1 MTWYAWPAIA
11 FLVVFILILQP
22 RRRLSHY
29 VVAISVA
36 SGGGIAVALLTLLVW
51 GVTR

>member
-22 RRRLSHY
+22 RRRASHY
-29 VVAISVA
+29 VVALSVA
-36 SGGGIAVALLTLLVW
+36 TGGALAVALLALLVW
-51 GVTR
+51 GVTN